1 MELRARILPLPR
13 RAAWLAALVAL
24 AATAFAVIV
33 APAQAAAKKK
43 APVITSV
50 SPMDVG
56 VGEQLTI
63 RGRHFRI
70 GRDKNTVVFKR
81 DGARAVFTKAAVG
94 TRKMLRL
101 TVPDSLQE
109 FFSLNAGTPLPTKF
123 RLRVLA
129 KKFGKRFTRDRL
141 SPIVSAARPPEAQT
155 PVAALPKGDCDGD
168 GAKNEADG
176 DDDNDGLAD
185 DVELSLSLDPCIADT
200 DGDGVLDKW
209 EFDCDRNGVLNRDE
223 DDDDKDLLSDA
234 SETAIGTNPCALDSD
249 GDGVEDGFEY
259 QSAKDLNDDEH
270 QDPNQILP
278 YPGKRPYPNPLFADS
293 ELDYDGDSLRLADE
307 QALWKYTYEGN
318 HTATRTL
325 SPMSYSDGMQYTL
338 SRYVSD
344 TNHRRVP
351 SQPFSTYTMQQ
362 QFLDW
367 ASANGY
373 RNVHL
378 AAGKVFDA
386 PVGAINGLYEIRD
399 IDLSGSVESD
409 ETNPADYD
417 GDGFVGDAERDED
430 ADGLSNYVEVRGP
443 LRSAYW
449 SSCYDYEG
457 PYSITYGDTVAYDS
471 DSDGDGVRDGA
482 DDQDHDD
489 LPNLMELSRMAISGF
504 DDREAGVTCKVA
516 SELLIPE
523 DLDGDGQPDSQ
534 VFNHPDAY
542 GQVNPFNPCLPFKD
556 ARTCPD
562 FQEFGADAYAPF
574 DLSVSWTATQ

>member
-259 QSAKDLNDDEH
+259 QSAKDLNDDEY

-307 QALWKYTYEGN
+307 QALWQYTYRAT
-318 HTATRTL
+318 TATRTL

-338 SRYVSD
+338 SPVSD
-344 TNHRRVP
+344 TNHRRCRRSRSAVTCSRVP
-351 SQPFSTYTMQQ
+351 RLGVGERLP
-362 QFLDW
+362 
-367 ASANGY
+367 
-373 RNVHL
+373 NVHL
-378 AAGKVFDA
+378 AAGKVFEPRSCDQRPPRDPSTSTSA
-386 PVGAINGLYEIRD
+386 AQSSPTRPTRRLQRRRIRRRRR
-399 IDLSGSVESD
+399 
-409 ETNPADYD
+409 A
-417 GDGFVGDAERDED
+417 R
-430 ADGLSNYVEVRGP
+430 RGRRRP
-443 LRSAYW
+443 QQLR
-449 SSCYDYEG
+449 
-457 PYSITYGDTVAYDS
+457 
-471 DSDGDGVRDGA
+471 R
-482 DDQDHDD
+482 
-489 LPNLMELSRMAISGF
+489 
-504 DDREAGVTCKVA
+504 
-516 SELLIPE
+516 
-523 DLDGDGQPDSQ
+523 
-534 VFNHPDAY
+534 
-542 GQVNPFNPCLPFKD
+542 D
-556 ARTCPD
+556 ARP
-562 FQEFGADAYAPF
+562 AA
-574 DLSVSWTATQ
+574 LRLLVRLLRL